1 MFGLS
6 AILGFV
12 KLLIDP
18 VSSISGKIADY
29 KIAQQNA
36 TTDQEK
42 IHADERIKAL
52 EAKRDVLVA
61 EANMPG
67 NILMRAWLA
76 FPPSC
81 VVAKILIWDKALG
94 QWTHGHTDAL
104 DPNLWWLISGVYGFY
119 FLQQITNRLKG

>member
-1 MFGLS
+1 MWSFLIGLINPLS
-6 AILGFV
+6 AIA
-12 KLLIDP
+12 
-18 VSSISGKIADY
+18 GKIADY
-29 KIAQQNA
+29 KIIAA
-36 TTDQEK
+36 KAETDQER
-42 IHADERIKAL
+42 IHAEERAKAL

-67 NILMRAWLA
+67 NIIMRAWLA
-76 FPPSC
+76 FPPSV

-104 DPNLWWLISGVYGFY
+104 DPNLWWLITGVYGFY

>member
-6 AILGFV
+6 AILGFA
-12 KLLIDP
+12 KMLIDP
-18 VSSISGKIADY
+18 VSTIAGKIADY

-36 TTDQEK
+36 ATDQER
-42 IHADERIKAL
+42 IHADERVKAL

-76 FPPSC
+76 FPPSV

-94 QWTHGHTDAL
+94 QWTHGHTDPL
-104 DPNLWWLISGVYGFY
+104 DPNLWLLIGGVYGFY
-119 FLQQITNRLKG
+119 FVQQITNRLKG